1 MSSVVP
7 IHLYITKDGLEN
19 GKYLSDIKKV
29 CDEGISALWLETAT
43 GDDAAFLEKLPTQLR
58 HIIIPVVK
66 DPALIGKVMQSCA
79 AGIAVKPS
87 FTENLTVYKG
97 RLNRSDFNI
106 YLYVDEGDFS
116 AAGGKE
122 EVRPAPGAKA
132 IGSTQEHRST
142 QGKKAPARTRESL
155 LIQDEKGPLSVLR
168 EVEEAA
174 GRLRSRGLHNTFVHI
189 QHSDPVI
196 HFNMSRYL
204 KKYCGTRHVISPVPC
219 RDKQKSVVLSSLCL
233 GSLFYE
239 KIGDVILLRLPEG
252 SAYSCDNLK
261 GSAYSSDNLKS
272 DAYSCDNL
280 KSAVELIKKILGS
293 FRLFPVGYSIIS
305 CPTCGRCRMELL
317 NMTEEIDRRLKE
329 LEKRYNEEGKRLED
343 TGGIIIAVMG
353 CNVNGPGEARNAD
366 IGIAGRKDK
375 TGIIFKNG
383 KPFKTLPENK
393 LVDELILHTK
403 NLIDERLSAR
413 G

>member
-1 MSSVVP
+1 MSRVVP
-7 IHLYITKDGLEN
+7 IHLYITKKDLEN
-19 GKYLSDIKKV
+19 RKYLSDIKSV
-29 CDEGISALWLETAT
+29 CEEGVSALWLETKNRA
-43 GDDAAFLEKLPTQLR
+43 DAGLINELASTFQASV
-58 HIIIPVVK
+58 IPVVK
-66 DPALIGKVMQSCA
+66 DPSLIGEVIESAAKGIGIIPAFRKELLAYRDILAQKRLDVYLTAGEDESFYLKYELASEQHGKKLLFLINEIA
-79 AGIAVKPS
+79 DTVKELKNAGI
-87 FTENLTVYKG
+87 
-97 RLNRSDFNI
+97 
-106 YLYVDEGDFS
+106 
-116 AAGGKE
+116 
-122 EVRPAPGAKA
+122 
-132 IGSTQEHRST
+132 
-142 QGKKAPARTRESL
+142 
-155 LIQDEKGPLSVLR
+155 
-168 EVEEAA
+168 
-174 GRLRSRGLHNTFVHI
+174 HNTFVHI

-204 KKYCGTRHVISPVPC
+204 KKYCGTRHVISPVLC

-252 SAYSCDNLK
+252 R
-261 GSAYSSDNLKS
+261 AYSSDNLKS

-280 KSAVELIKKILGS
+280 KGSAYSCDNLKGAVELVKKILGS

-383 KPFKTLPENK
+383 KPFKTLPENR

-413 G
+413 L

>member
-1 MSSVVP
+1 MSRVVP
-7 IHLYITKDGLEN
+7 IHLYITKKDLEN
-19 GKYLSDIKKV
+19 RKFLSDIKSV
-29 CDEGISALWLETAT
+29 CEEGVSALWLETKNRA
-43 GDDAAFLEKLPTQLR
+43 DAGLINELASTFQASV
-58 HIIIPVVK
+58 IPIVK
-66 DPALIGKVMQSCA
+66 DPSLIGEVIESVAKGIGIIPAFRKELLAYSDVLAQKRLDVYLTAGEDESFYLKYELA
-79 AGIAVKPS
+79 SEQRGKKLLFLINEIADTVKELKNAGI
-87 FTENLTVYKG
+87 
-97 RLNRSDFNI
+97 
-106 YLYVDEGDFS
+106 
-116 AAGGKE
+116 
-122 EVRPAPGAKA
+122 
-132 IGSTQEHRST
+132 
-142 QGKKAPARTRESL
+142 
-155 LIQDEKGPLSVLR
+155 
-168 EVEEAA
+168 
-174 GRLRSRGLHNTFVHI
+174 HNTFVHI

-204 KKYCGTRHVISPVPC
+204 KKYCGTRHVISTVPC
-219 RDKQKSVVLSSLCL
+219 RDKQKSVVLNSLCL

-239 KIGDVILLRLPEG
+239 KIGDVILLKVPEG

-261 GSAYSSDNLKS
+261 G
-272 DAYSCDNL
+272 
-280 KSAVELIKKILGS
+280 AVEIVKKILGS

-383 KPFKTLPENK
+383 KPFKTLPENR

-413 G
+413 LC

>member
-1 MSSVVP
+1 MSRVVP
-7 IHLYITKDGLEN
+7 IHLYITKKDLEN
-19 GKYLSDIKKV
+19 RKYLSDIKSV
-29 CDEGISALWLETAT
+29 CEEGVSALWLETENRA
-43 GDDAAFLEKLPTQLR
+43 DAGLVNELASTFQASV
-58 HIIIPVVK
+58 IPVVK
-66 DPALIGKVMQSCA
+66 DPLLIGEVIETMAKGIGIIPAFRKELLAYRDILVQKRLDVYLTSGEDESYYLKYELA
-79 AGIAVKPS
+79 SEQPRKKLQFLLNEIVNTVKELNNAGI
-87 FTENLTVYKG
+87 Y
-97 RLNRSDFNI
+97 
-106 YLYVDEGDFS
+106 
-116 AAGGKE
+116 
-122 EVRPAPGAKA
+122 
-132 IGSTQEHRST
+132 
-142 QGKKAPARTRESL
+142 
-155 LIQDEKGPLSVLR
+155 
-168 EVEEAA
+168 
-174 GRLRSRGLHNTFVHI
+174 NTFVHI
-189 QHSDPVI
+189 QHSDHVI

-219 RDKQKSVVLSSLCL
+219 RDKQKSVVLNSLCL

-252 SAYSCDNLK
+252 RAYSRDNLKGSAYSCDNLK
-261 GSAYSSDNLKS
+261 G
-272 DAYSCDNL
+272 
-280 KSAVELIKKILGS
+280 AVELVKKILGS

-383 KPFKTLPENK
+383 KPFKTLPENR

-413 G
+413 R

>member
-87 FTENLTVYKG
+87 FIEDLTVYKD

-106 YLYVDEGDFS
+106 YLYVDEDDFS

-122 EVRPAPGAKA
+122 EVRPASGAKA
-132 IGSTQEHRST
+132 IGGTQVHRST
-142 QGKKAPARTRESL
+142 QGEKAPASTRESL

-168 EVEEAA
+168 DVEEAA
-174 GRLRSRGLHNTFVHI
+174 GRLRSRGLHNIYVHI
-189 QHSDPVI
+189 QHPDPVI

-219 RDKQKSVVLSSLCL
+219 RDKQKSVVLNSLCL

-239 KIGDVILLRLPEG
+239 KIGDVILLKVPEG

-261 GSAYSSDNLKS
+261 GSAYSYDNLKG
-272 DAYSCDNL
+272 
-280 KSAVELIKKILGS
+280 AVELVKKILGS

-383 KPFKTLPENK
+383 KPFKTLPENR

-403 NLIDERLSAR
+403 NLIDERLSTR